1 MYLMKERR
9 SGYQDRGGERIISRM
24 YSISPSDP
32 ERFYLRLLLLHVP
45 GVKSLDELKMIGG
58 RIAVS
63 FRETCIFESIFLQM
77 TVSMGFQ
84 MPRQLRN
91 MFANYLWMFSSL

>member
-1 MYLMKERR
+1 MRKVHITFYTLKYQNIMYLMKERR

-45 GVKSLDELKMIGG
+45 GAKSLDELKMIGG

-63 FRETCIFESIFLQM
+63 FRETCIRKHLLTDDSEHGIS
-77 TVSMGFQ
+77 
-84 MPRQLRN
+84 N
-91 MFANYLWMFSSL
+91 A